1 MAFDERDEL
10 VRWQIELKCQ
20 LNELYKKKEQ
30 FPDIGSQHMLDHDI
44 AVAQY
49 RLCLVEERLHM
60 VDTIYKKPRSDEFHT
75 EYLGKPYEN
84 LKEE

>member
-1 MAFDERDEL
+1 MVFDERDEL

-49 RLCLVEERLHM
+49 RLYLVEDRLHM
-60 VDTIYKKPRSDEFHT
+60 VKPRSDEFHT